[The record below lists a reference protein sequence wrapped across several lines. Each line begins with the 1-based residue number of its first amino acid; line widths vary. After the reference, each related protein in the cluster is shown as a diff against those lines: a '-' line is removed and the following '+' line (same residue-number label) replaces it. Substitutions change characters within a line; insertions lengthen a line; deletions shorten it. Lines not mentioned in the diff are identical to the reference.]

1 MAQLKDLLVT
11 GDSRVIGN
19 NYTNNPKIAFG
30 TCDTAAATAE
40 KVVTISDP
48 TWNLQVGDVIGVK
61 FTNTNTVGTV
71 KLNVNGTG
79 AIQLAYNTSRPFTGS
94 DNWITGYANRTIF
107 YQYDGTY
114 WYWVTAGY
122 NQNGDTYTTAK
133 SWTAA
138 GTAAKTA
145 TCHDYA
151 AQANSWIIVQMVYAN
166 TSASALTLNINGQ
179 GAKPI
184 YINGSASSASNYTLP
199 KAHYLVFYNGT
210 NYYFRTD
217 GKIQGSIT
225 GDAATVNGKTVGVS
239 VPSDAK
245 FTDTILQNILDGSQ
259 VGSVRTSESIDEDSS
274 YTIGDY
280 SFAEGYHTRAAGK
293 RSHVEGDQNYAIG
306 MGTHSEGGDNKA
318 IGNYSH
324 AEGRNNTANGENS
337 HTEGSYT
344 TTGASASNAHAEG
357 YHSTASGDDA
367 HAEGSYT
374 EASGSGSHAEGS
386 SCVASGNYSHAEG
399 YQTTASANY
408 THTEGRGTKANWSQ
422 AHAEGYYTCAFD
434 TNTHA
439 EGNCTMAVGDDAH
452 AEGGTT
458 SGNDIVGTIT
468 AINQEELQVTVTG
481 LPTFES
487 YKNHLCSSTDTFSG
501 DRYIAT
507 GASGTFTVTKWDN
520 GFTVGGNF
528 YVRLRTVA
536 EGAQSHAE
544 GRHTIA
550 HGYYSHSEGIGTY
563 AKGTAQHVE
572 GKWNVIDSSSLSIVG
587 NGTGPTARSNAYKL
601 DASGN
606 GTYAGKITVGAGPT
620 DNMDVATK
628 QYADSV
634 GIASLNIKNGSTSG
648 SLRSINSQTENSSYT
663 IGQNAFAVGY
673 NAKASG
679 SNSIALGQTTTAS
692 GNWSFASGNSTTA
705 SGDYSHAAGN
715 YTIAGYSNQTVI
727 GKYNNNKSTTLFEVG
742 NGTSDAHA
750 NAFEVY
756 SDGRAAVSAGPTND
770 MDVTTKQYV
779 DAIIS
784 SGSVTN
790 GGWVRIGDIQICW
803 QNISTTKNGNSSTW
817 GNSWWATGNIWT
829 YPKAFKTAPIVTV
842 TALDN
847 QSGLFGAALNGSP
860 ETTSVKIE
868 SYASANFTTCWVAC
882 VAIGFW
888 R

>member
-1 MAQLKDLLVT
+1 MAQLKDLIVT
-11 GDSRVIGN
+11 GDARVVGN

-30 TCDTAAATAE
+30 TCATAAGTAE
-40 KVVTISDP
+40 KVVVIDDP
-48 TWNLQVGDVIGVK
+48 TWNLQVGDVIGIK
-61 FTNTNTVGTV
+61 FTNTNTAGTV

-114 WYWVTAGY
+114 WYWITAGV
-122 NQNGDTYTTAK
+122 NLNGDTYTTAK

-280 SFAEGYHTRAAGK
+280 SFAEGYHTRAAGE
-293 RSHVEGDQNYAIG
+293 RSHVEGDQNYATG

-344 TTGASASNAHAEG
+344 TTGASASNAHVEG
-357 YHSTASGDDA
+357 YHTTASKSSA

-374 EASGSGSHAEGS
+374 EASGSSSHAEGGG
-386 SCVASGNYSHAEG
+386 CIASGNDAHAEG
-399 YQTTASANY
+399 SKTTASADC
-408 THTEGRGTKANWSQ
+408 THTEGEGTLANWSC
-422 AHAEGYYTCAFD
+422 AHAEGYYTRAFD
-434 TNTHA
+434 VNTHA
-439 EGNCTMAVGDDAH
+439 EGNCTMAAGDDAH
-452 AEGGTT
+452 AEGGIS

-468 AINQEELQVTVTG
+468 AINQEKLQVTVTG

-487 YKNHLCSSTDTFSG
+487 YQDHLCSSTTSFSG
-501 DRYIAT
+501 DKFIAT
-507 GASGTFTVTKWDN
+507 GASGTFTVTKWDS

-528 YVRLRTVA
+528 YVRLRNIA

-550 HGYYSHSEGIGTY
+550 HGNCSHAEGIGTY
-563 AKGTAQHVE
+563 ARGVAQHVQ

-628 QYADSV
+628 KYVDDTDTKNTAGSTDTSSKIFLIGATSQAANPQTYSQDTVYAGTDGHLYSNNKQVVNLSDTQALTNKTYNGYTLAEACAKAVATSV
-634 GIASLNIKNGSTSG
+634 DTSASLPTS
-648 SLRSINSQTENSSYT
+648 
-663 IGQNAFAVGY
+663 NAV
-673 NAKASG
+673 K
-679 SNSIALGQTTTAS
+679 T
-692 GNWSFASGNSTTA
+692 
-705 SGDYSHAAGN
+705 
-715 YTIAGYSNQTVI
+715 
-727 GKYNNNKSTTLFEVG
+727 
-742 NGTSDAHA
+742 
-750 NAFEVY
+750 
-756 SDGRAAVSAGPTND
+756 
-770 MDVTTKQYV
+770 YV
-779 DAIIS
+779 DAITS
-784 SGSVTN
+784 SGSVTD
-790 GGWVRIGDIQICW
+790 GGWMRIGDIQICW

-817 GNSWWATGNIWT
+817 GNSWWATGNTWT
-829 YPKAFKTAPIVTV
+829 YPKAFKTAPVVTV

-847 QSGLFGAALNGSP
+847 QSGLFGAALNSSP

-868 SYASANFTTCWVAC
+868 SYASANFSTCWVAC